1 MGSKHEQIGS
11 KGGNRKKKIFLSNTR
26 LESEKEGYQSG
37 RGSGTI
43 CRLQASDL
51 GLIVRGL
58 YDKDSSSELYQGHG
72 LLDISMDGH
81 DEQAAAALDK
91 LQTITGLKLTE
102 ANVIV
107 RDDMECCIN
116 GFLGHDSI
124 VIVKIVKSKQTLEE
138 MAKLDP
144 TFCLQYTNC
153 GDGRLI
159 LSDSHNDYYQV
170 QGSLEICDKQT
181 CYFVVSGPEEFHY
194 QIINRQIHRR
204 EVSALGSS
212 KLINF

>member
-26 LESEKEGYQSG
+26 LESEKEGYQSV

-81 DEQAAAALDK
+81 DEQYAAALDK
-91 LQTITGLKLTE
+91 LQIITGLKLTE

-107 RDDMECCIN
+107 RDHMECCIN

-138 MAKLDP
+138 MAKLDS
-144 TFCLQYTNC
+144 TFC
-153 GDGRLI
+153 
-159 LSDSHNDYYQV
+159 
-170 QGSLEICDKQT
+170 
-181 CYFVVSGPEEFHY
+181 
-194 QIINRQIHRR
+194 
-204 EVSALGSS
+204 
-212 KLINF
+212 